1 MADPKHI
8 EWLRKGVN
16 SWNTRRQ
23 QQESFPNSNFFRP
36 NFIGANLTSELEES
50 ACKIKEGLFLFT
62 KGFVLDGINL
72 RGGLFQDA
80 QLPIFSFKDANLDQA
95 QFERA
100 ELWNSDL
107 RSAKLNGANLTDAY
121 LNNADLQGA
130 KLTYAD
136 LTRAQLGGAKLNGT
150 DLRNAILSGTD
161 FTNTQPWTSILFP
174 DPQGPVTATSDS
186 LKEVGK
192 IGDLA
197 IVRQSLE
204 DHYKNSSKR
213 TSFNDDYVFYF
224 RGEGNN
230 SWELSPYIMRK
241 GKTVLPNEEGE
252 MLLDLMLRRPED
264 FIGATSTLSQ
274 WVIAQHHGLK
284 TRLLDITR
292 NPLVAL
298 FHACE
303 HSSDSSGKILP
314 GNGILHVFVVPKSIV
329 KTFDS
334 DAVSV
339 VTNLAKLPRSEQD
352 RLMGKLVGSGE
363 PPSIEELLLDRTNKY
378 FHIMD
383 RLYHYIRQEKPH
395 FKERIDVRDF
405 FRVFVVEP
413 QQSFERIRVQSGAFL
428 ISGFHERFEPEEIL
442 KLNKNTPVYHH
453 YEVPVPADR
462 KDKILDEL
470 KFLNITREVL
480 FPGLDTAAKAIVER
494 YEENNSRKTE

>member
-1 MADPKHI
+1 MADPKHM
-8 EWLRKGVN
+8 EWLREGVN
-16 SWNTRRQ
+16 SWNARLQ
-23 QQESFPNSNFFRP
+23 QQKPFPDPNFFRP
-36 NFIGANLTSELEES
+36 NFIGANLTSGLEES
-50 ACKIKEGLFLFT
+50 ACKTREGFFLFT

-72 RGGLFQDA
+72 RGGLFQNA
-80 QLPIFSFKDANLDQA
+80 QLPYFSLRDANLAQA
-95 QFERA
+95 QFEKA

-107 RSAKLNGANLTDAY
+107 RSAKLDGANLTDAY
-121 LNNADLQGA
+121 LSNVDLQGA

-136 LTRAQLGGAKLNGT
+136 LTRAQLAGAKLNGA
-150 DLRNAILSGTD
+150 DLRKAILSGAD

-174 DPQGPVTATSDS
+174 DPRGPVAAPSDS
-186 LKEVGK
+186 LEKVGK

-204 DHYKNSSKR
+204 DHYKNSSKE
-213 TSFNDDYVFYF
+213 TSFNDDYLFYF

-230 SWELSPYIMRK
+230 SWKLSPYIMRK
-241 GKTVLPNEEGE
+241 GKAVLRNKEGE
-252 MLLDLMLRRPED
+252 MLLDLMSRRPED
-264 FIGATSTLSQ
+264 FIGATSALSQ

-303 HSSDSSGKILP
+303 HPSDSSGKILSR
-314 GNGILHVFVVPKSIV
+314 NGILHVFVVPKSIV

-352 RLMGKLVGSGE
+352 RLMGKLVGPGE
-363 PPSIEELLLDRTNKY
+363 TPSIEELLLDRTNKY

-395 FKERIDVRDF
+395 FKERIDIRDF

-428 ISGFHERFEPEEIL
+428 FSAFHERFKTGEIL

-453 YEVPVPADR
+453 YKITVPANS
-462 KDKILDEL
+462 KNEILDEL

-480 FPGLDTAAKAIVER
+480 FPGLDTAAEAIVKR
-494 YEENNSRKTE
+494 YEKLNS